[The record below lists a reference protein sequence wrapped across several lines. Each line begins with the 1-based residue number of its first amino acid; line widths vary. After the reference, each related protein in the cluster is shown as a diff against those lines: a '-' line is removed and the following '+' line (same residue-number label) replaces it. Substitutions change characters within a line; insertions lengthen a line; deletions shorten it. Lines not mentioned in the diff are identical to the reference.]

1 MKRRKYFPIL
11 YWIFY
16 AINYFCFHSESV
28 LISIQTH
35 FPVILSFAKDL

>member
-1 MKRRKYFPIL
+1 MKRRKYFRIL

-16 AINYFCFHSESV
+16 VINYFCFRSEPV

-35 FPVILSFAKDL
+35 FPVILSFVKDL